1 MAALAL
7 AQASRARVSRS
18 APTPRQR
25 VGAAQVTEVQRTRML
40 AATVQVVGELGY
52 EKMSVARVTA
62 RAGVS
67 RRTFY
72 DLFVDRE
79 ACFFAAFTEMVERAR
94 ALACE
99 AAAGERD
106 WRPRVRAGLAALLQ
120 FFAEEPLAGRVLVV
134 DALKAGP
141 AVLERRAGV
150 VAELI
155 AVVEGGR
162 APVARASAA
171 GRRAQ
176 ARGGREIAPLT
187 AEGVVGAVLAVVHAR
202 LSAQDGGARSG
213 ASGEAASEGRS
224 LVELL
229 NPLMAMIVRPYL
241 GAAAAERELERP
253 LPTGLHRRRRVP
265 ADPLGGLDMRLTY
278 RTLRVLATIAAAP
291 GASNR
296 QVAEEAGVAD
306 QGQIS
311 KLLARLENLGLIHN
325 AGVGHLKGEPNAW
338 RLTSRGREVEQAVR
352 GESAAIANH
361 EEGVGS

>member
-1 MAALAL
+1 
-7 AQASRARVSRS
+7 V
-18 APTPRQR
+18 
-25 VGAAQVTEVQRTRML
+25 QVTEVQRARML

-79 ACFFAAFTEMVERAR
+79 ECFLAAFGDAVERAR
-94 ALACE
+94 VLACE
-99 AAAGERD
+99 AAGVERD
-106 WRPRVRAGLAALLQ
+106 WRSRVRAGLAALLQ
-120 FFAEEPLAGRVLVV
+120 LFAEEPLAGRVLVV
-134 DALKAGP
+134 DALKGGP
-141 AVLERRAGV
+141 VVLECRAGV

-162 APVARASAA
+162 AQV
-171 GRRAQ
+171 
-176 ARGGREIAPLT
+176 RGGREVAPLT

-202 LSAQDGGARSG
+202 LSGVGGG
-213 ASGEAASEGRS
+213 S
-224 LVELL
+224 LSELL

-241 GAAAAERELERP
+241 GAAAAEKELERP
-253 LPTGLHRRRRVP
+253 LPTGMHRRRKVP
-265 ADPLGGLDMRLTY
+265 VDPLGGLDMRLTY

-338 RLTSRGREVEQAVR
+338 QLTSRGREVEQAIR

-361 EEGVGS
+361 EEGAGQ

>member
-1 MAALAL
+1 VAALVV
-7 AQASRARVSRS
+7 AQAARARVSRS
-18 APTPRQR
+18 TPSPRQR
-25 VGAAQVTEVQRTRML
+25 VGAAEVTEVQRARML

-79 ACFFAAFTEMVERAR
+79 ACFLAAFRETVGRAR
-94 ALACE
+94 ALACD

-106 WRPRVRAGLAALLQ
+106 WRSRVRAGLAALLQ
-120 FFAEEPLAGRVLVV
+120 LFAEEPLAGRVLVV

-141 AVLERRAGV
+141 AVLEHRAGV
-150 VAELI
+150 VQELI
-155 AVVEGGR
+155 GVVEGGCTQVRGGR
-162 APVARASAA
+162 AQVRS
-171 GRRAQ
+171 GRAQ
-176 ARGGREIAPLT
+176 ARGAREIAPLT

-202 LSAQDGGARSG
+202 LSEQGGTGRRAGSDGQGH
-213 ASGEAASEGRS
+213 S

-241 GAAAAERELERP
+241 GAAAAERELECSP
-253 LPTGLHRRRRVP
+253 PTGPRPRRKVP
-265 ADPLGGLDMRLTY
+265 VDPLGGLDMRLTY

-296 QVAEEAGVAD
+296 RIAEEAGVAD

-325 AGVGHLKGEPNAW
+325 AGVGHIKGEPNAW
-338 RLTSRGREVEQAVR
+338 QLTSRGREVEQAVR
-352 GESAAIANH
+352 GESALTNH
-361 EEGVGS
+361 EEGSVS

>member
-1 MAALAL
+1 
-7 AQASRARVSRS
+7 
-18 APTPRQR
+18 
-25 VGAAQVTEVQRTRML
+25 ML
-40 AATVQVVGELGY
+40 AAAVQVVGELGY

-72 DLFVDRE
+72 NLFVDRE
-79 ACFFAAFTEMVERAR
+79 ECFLAAFTETVERAR
-94 ALACE
+94 GLACE

-106 WRPRVRAGLAALLQ
+106 WRSRVRAGLAALLAL
-120 FFAEEPLAGRVLVV
+120 FAEEPLAGRVLVV
-134 DALKAGP
+134 DALKGGP
-141 AVLERRAGV
+141 VVLECRAGV

-162 APVARASAA
+162 AQV
-171 GRRAQ
+171 
-176 ARGGREIAPLT
+176 RGGREVAPLT
-187 AEGVVGAVLAVVHAR
+187 AEGVVGAVLGVVLAGR
-202 LSAQDGGARSG
+202 AGAGGGSLS
-213 ASGEAASEGRS
+213 
-224 LVELL
+224 ELL

-241 GAAAAERELERP
+241 GAAAAEKELERP
-253 LPTGLHRRRRVP
+253 LPAGRRVRRKAP

-296 QVAEEAGVAD
+296 RVAEEDAGAD
-306 QGQIS
+306 KGQIS

-338 RLTSRGREVEQAVR
+338 QLTSRGREVEQAVR
-352 GESAAIANH
+352 GDAAAIANH
-361 EEGVGS
+361 EEGAGQ

>member
-1 MAALAL
+1 
-7 AQASRARVSRS
+7 
-18 APTPRQR
+18 
-25 VGAAQVTEVQRTRML
+25 ML
-40 AATVQVVGELGY
+40 AAAVQVVGELGY

-72 DLFVDRE
+72 DLFEDRE
-79 ACFFAAFTEMVERAR
+79 ACFLAAFTETMERAR

-99 AAAGERD
+99 AAAGECD
-106 WRPRVRAGLAALLQ
+106 WRSRVRAGLAALLTL
-120 FFAEEPLAGRVLVV
+120 FAEEPLAGRVLVV

-141 AVLERRAGV
+141 AVLERRASV

-162 APVARASAA
+162 RPV
-171 GRRAQ
+171 
-176 ARGGREIAPLT
+176 RGNRDVAPLT
-187 AEGVVGAVLAVVHAR
+187 AEGVVGAVLSVVHAR
-202 LSAQDGGARSG
+202 LLGSAGGG
-213 ASGEAASEGRS
+213 S
-224 LVELL
+224 LTDLL

-241 GAAAAERELERP
+241 GAAAAEKELERP
-253 LPTGLHRRRRVP
+253 LPSGHRARRKAP

-278 RTLRVLATIAAAP
+278 RTLRVLASIAATP

-338 RLTSRGREVEQAVR
+338 RLTSRGGEVEQAVR

-361 EEGVGS
+361 EEGAGQ

>member
-1 MAALAL
+1 MAALAVV
-7 AQASRARVSRS
+7 QAGRARVSRS
-18 APTPRQR
+18 APSPRAR
-25 VGAAQVTEVQRTRML
+25 IGAAQVTEVQRTRML

-79 ACFFAAFTEMVERAR
+79 ACFLAAFSETGERAR
-94 ALACE
+94 ALVCD
-99 AAAGERD
+99 AAAGQRD
-106 WRPRVRAGLAALLQ
+106 WRSRVRAGLAALLAL
-120 FFAEEPLAGRVLVV
+120 FAEEPLAGRVLVV

-141 AVLERRAGV
+141 AVLERRAAV
-150 VAELI
+150 MAELI
-155 AVVEGGR
+155 AVVEGAR
-162 APVARASAA
+162 APVG

-176 ARGGREIAPLT
+176 VRGGREVAPLT

-202 LSAQDGGARSG
+202 LSERAGTARGAGSGGES
-213 ASGEAASEGRS
+213 RS

-253 LPTGLHRRRRVP
+253 LPTGLHRRRKVP

-278 RTLRVLATIAAAP
+278 RTLRVLATIAATP

-296 QVAEEAGVAD
+296 EVAGEAGVAD

-338 RLTSRGREVEQAVR
+338 QLTSRGREVEQAVR

-361 EEGVGS
+361 EEGAGQ

>member
-1 MAALAL
+1 
-7 AQASRARVSRS
+7 
-18 APTPRQR
+18 
-25 VGAAQVTEVQRTRML
+25 ML

-79 ACFFAAFTEMVERAR
+79 ECFLAAFTETVERAR
-94 ALACE
+94 GLACE
-99 AAAGERD
+99 AAGVERD
-106 WRPRVRAGLAALLQ
+106 WRSRVRGGLAALLAL
-120 FFAEEPLAGRVLVV
+120 FVEEPLAGRVLVV

-162 APVARASAA
+162 AQV
-171 GRRAQ
+171 
-176 ARGGREIAPLT
+176 RGGREVAPLT
-187 AEGVVGAVLAVVHAR
+187 GEGVVGAVLAVVHAR
-202 LSAQDGGARSG
+202 LSGQGGG
-213 ASGEAASEGRS
+213 S
-224 LVELL
+224 LAELL

-253 LPTGLHRRRRVP
+253 LPTGRRMRRKAP

-278 RTLRVLATIAAAP
+278 RTLRVLAAIAAAP

-296 QVAEEAGVAD
+296 RVAEEAGVAD

-311 KLLARLENLGLIHN
+311 KLLARLENLGLIRN
-325 AGVGHLKGEPNAW
+325 SGVGHLKGEPNAW
-338 RLTSRGREVEQAVR
+338 ELTVRGREVEQAIR

-361 EEGVGS
+361 EEGVVR

>member
-1 MAALAL
+1 
-7 AQASRARVSRS
+7 V
-18 APTPRQR
+18 
-25 VGAAQVTEVQRTRML
+25 QVTEVQRTRML

-79 ACFFAAFTEMVERAR
+79 ACFLAAFSETVERAR
-94 ALACE
+94 ALACD
-99 AAAGERD
+99 AAAAERD
-106 WRPRVRAGLAALLQ
+106 WRSQVRAGLAALLQ
-120 FFAEEPLAGRVLVV
+120 LFAEEPLAGRVLVV

-162 APVARASAA
+162 AQV
-171 GRRAQ
+171 
-176 ARGGREIAPLT
+176 RGGRGQVRGGRGVAPLT
-187 AEGVVGAVLAVVHAR
+187 GEGVVGAVLAVVHAR
-202 LSAQDGGARSG
+202 LSGQGGG
-213 ASGEAASEGRS
+213 S
-224 LVELL
+224 LTELL

-241 GAAAAERELERP
+241 GAAAAEKELERP
-253 LPTGLHRRRRVP
+253 LPTGLHRRRKVP
-265 ADPLGGLDMRLTY
+265 VDPLGGLDMRLTY
-278 RTLRVLATIAAAP
+278 RTLRVLATIAVTP

-296 QVAEEAGVAD
+296 EVAGEAGVAD

-311 KLLARLENLGLIHN
+311 KLLARLESLGLIDN

-352 GESAAIANH
+352 GEGAAIANH
-361 EEGVGS
+361 EEGAGR

>member
-1 MAALAL
+1 
-7 AQASRARVSRS
+7 
-18 APTPRQR
+18 
-25 VGAAQVTEVQRTRML
+25 VGAVQVTEVQRSRML

-79 ACFFAAFTEMVERAR
+79 ACFLAAFSETVERAR
-94 ALACE
+94 VLAWE

-106 WRPRVRAGLAALLQ
+106 WRSRVRGGLAALLQ
-120 FFAEEPLAGRVLVV
+120 LFADEPLAGRILVV

-141 AVLERRAGV
+141 AVLERRASV

-155 AVVEGGR
+155 GVVEGG
-162 APVARASAA
+162 SA
-171 GRRAQ
+171 Q
-176 ARGGREIAPLT
+176 VRGGRIQSRRVREVAPLT

-202 LSAQDGGARSG
+202 LSGSGGG
-213 ASGEAASEGRS
+213 S
-224 LVELL
+224 LAELL

-241 GAAAAERELERP
+241 GAAAAEKELERP
-253 LPTGLHRRRRVP
+253 LPAGPRARRTAP

-278 RTLRVLATIAAAP
+278 RTLRVLAAIAATP

-296 QVAEEAGVAD
+296 EVAEEAGVSD

-338 RLTSRGREVEQAVR
+338 RLTGRGREVEQAVR
-352 GESAAIANH
+352 GENAIANH
-361 EEGVGS
+361 EEGAVQ

>member
-1 MAALAL
+1 
-7 AQASRARVSRS
+7 
-18 APTPRQR
+18 
-25 VGAAQVTEVQRTRML
+25 ML

-72 DLFVDRE
+72 DLFEDRE
-79 ACFFAAFTEMVERAR
+79 ACFLAAFTETVERAR
-94 ALACE
+94 MLVIE
-99 AAAGERD
+99 ATVDERD
-106 WRPRVRAGLAALLQ
+106 WRSRLRAGLAVLLAL
-120 FFAEEPLAGRVLVV
+120 FAEEPLAGRVLVV

-150 VAELI
+150 VGELI
-155 AVVEGGR
+155 GVVEGGR
-162 APVARASAA
+162 APV
-171 GRRAQ
+171 GGKHAQ
-176 ARGGREIAPLT
+176 GRGGREVAPLT

-202 LSAQDGGARSG
+202 LSEQGGGARKAG
-213 ASGEAASEGRS
+213 LDGEGRS

-253 LPTGLHRRRRVP
+253 LPTGRRARRKAPV
-265 ADPLGGLDMRLTY
+265 DPLGGLDMRLTY

-296 QVAEEAGVAD
+296 RVAEEAGVAD

-352 GESAAIANH
+352 GEAVIANH
-361 EEGVGS
+361 EEGAVQ

>member
-1 MAALAL
+1 
-7 AQASRARVSRS
+7 
-18 APTPRQR
+18 
-25 VGAAQVTEVQRTRML
+25 ML
-40 AATVQVVGELGY
+40 AASVQVVGELGY

-62 RAGVS
+62 CAGVS

-79 ACFFAAFTEMVERAR
+79 ACFLAAFSVTVERAR

-99 AAAGERD
+99 AAVGERD
-106 WRPRVRAGLAALLQ
+106 WRSGVRAGLAALLGL
-120 FFAEEPLAGRVLVV
+120 FAEEPLAGRVLVV

-141 AVLERRAGV
+141 AVLEQRASV
-150 VAELI
+150 LAELI

-162 APVARASAA
+162 DQVSG
-171 GRRAQ
+171 GRRQ
-176 ARGGREIAPLT
+176 SRGGREVAPLT

-202 LSAQDGGARSG
+202 LSGFGGA
-213 ASGEAASEGRS
+213 S
-224 LVELL
+224 LTELL

-253 LPTGLHRRRRVP
+253 LPAGQRTRRRAL

-278 RTLRVLATIAAAP
+278 RTLRVLATIAATP

-296 QVAEEAGVAD
+296 EVAEEAGVAD

-311 KLLARLENLGLIHN
+311 KLLARLENLGLIRN
-325 AGVGHLKGEPNAW
+325 TGVGHLKGEPNAW
-338 RLTSRGREVEQAVR
+338 ELTARGLQVQQAVR
-352 GESAAIANH
+352 GDGAGINN
-361 EEGVGS
+361 EEA

>member
-1 MAALAL
+1 
-7 AQASRARVSRS
+7 
-18 APTPRQR
+18 

-79 ACFFAAFTEMVERAR
+79 ECFLAAFVETVERAR
-94 ALACE
+94 VLACE
-99 AAAGERD
+99 GGGGERD
-106 WRPRVRAGLAALLQ
+106 WRSRVRGGLAALLA
-120 FFAEEPLAGRVLVV
+120 FFSDEPLAGRVLVV

-141 AVLERRAGV
+141 VVLERRAGV
-150 VAELI
+150 VGELI
-155 AVVEGGR
+155 GAVEGGR
-162 APVARASAA
+162 V
-171 GRRAQ
+171 Q
-176 ARGGREIAPLT
+176 VRGGREVAPLT
-187 AEGVVGAVLAVVHAR
+187 GEGVVGAVLAVVHAR
-202 LSAQDGGARSG
+202 LSGRGGG
-213 ASGEAASEGRS
+213 S
-224 LVELL
+224 LTELL

-241 GAAAAERELERP
+241 GAAAAEKELERP
-253 LPTGLHRRRRVP
+253 LPTGRRTRRKAP

-296 QVAEEAGVAD
+296 RVAEEAGVAD

-338 RLTSRGREVEQAVR
+338 QLTGRGREVEQAVR
-352 GESAAIANH
+352 GEGAAIANH
-361 EEGVGS
+361 EEGAGR

>member
-1 MAALAL
+1 VAALAL
-7 AQASRARVSRS
+7 AQASRPRVSRS
-18 APTPRQR
+18 APSSRQR

-79 ACFFAAFTEMVERAR
+79 ECFLAAFSETIERAR

-106 WRPRVRAGLAALLQ
+106 WRSRVRVGLDALLA

-155 AVVEGGR
+155 GVVEGGR
-162 APVARASAA
+162 AQV
-171 GRRAQ
+171 
-176 ARGGREIAPLT
+176 RGGREVAPLT
-187 AEGVVGAVLAVVHAR
+187 GEGVVGAVLAVVHAR
-202 LSAQDGGARSG
+202 LSGQGGG
-213 ASGEAASEGRS
+213 S
-224 LVELL
+224 LTELL

-241 GAAAAERELERP
+241 GAAAAEKELERP
-253 LPTGLHRRRRVP
+253 LPTGRRARRKAPV
-265 ADPLGGLDMRLTY
+265 DPLGGLDMRLTY

-296 QVAEEAGVAD
+296 RVAEEAGVAD

-338 RLTSRGREVEQAVR
+338 QLTSRGQEIEQAVH
-352 GESAAIANH
+352 GEHAIANH
-361 EEGVGS
+361 EEGAVQ

>member
-1 MAALAL
+1 MTAV
-7 AQASRARVSRS
+7 AQARATARKRGSRS
-18 APTPRQR
+18 APVRPR
-25 VGAAQVTEVQRTRML
+25 VGATQVTEVQRTRML
-40 AATVQVVGELGY
+40 AASVQVVGELGY

-79 ACFFAAFTEMVERAR
+79 ACFLAAFSETVERAR

-99 AAAGERD
+99 AATGERD
-106 WRPRVRAGLAALLQ
+106 WRSRVRAGLAALLQ
-120 FFAEEPLAGRVLVV
+120 LFAEEPLAGRVLVV

-150 VAELI
+150 VADLI
-155 AVVEGGR
+155 GVIEGGR
-162 APVARASAA
+162 AQV
-171 GRRAQ
+171 
-176 ARGGREIAPLT
+176 RGGREVAPLT
-187 AEGVVGAVLAVVHAR
+187 GEGVVGAVLAVVHAR
-202 LSAQDGGARSG
+202 VSGSGGG
-213 ASGEAASEGRS
+213 S
-224 LVELL
+224 LAELL

-253 LPTGLHRRRRVP
+253 VPTGHRTRHKVP

-278 RTLRVLATIAAAP
+278 RTLRVLATIAATP

-296 QVAEEAGVAD
+296 RVAEEAGVAD

-311 KLLARLENLGLIHN
+311 KLLARLEGLGLIHN
-325 AGVGHLKGEPNAW
+325 TGVGHVRGEPNAW
-338 RLTSRGREVEQAVR
+338 ELTGRGREVEQAIR

-361 EEGVGS
+361 EEGAGR

>member
-1 MAALAL
+1 
-7 AQASRARVSRS
+7 
-18 APTPRQR
+18 
-25 VGAAQVTEVQRTRML
+25 ML

-79 ACFFAAFTEMVERAR
+79 ACFLAAFSETVDRAS

-106 WRPRVRAGLAALLQ
+106 WRGRVRAGLAALLSL
-120 FFAEEPLAGRVLVV
+120 FAEDPLAGRVIVV

-141 AVLERRAGV
+141 AVLERRAGI

-155 AVVEGGR
+155 AVVEGGH
-162 APVARASAA
+162 
-171 GRRAQ
+171 AQ
-176 ARGGREIAPLT
+176 VRGGREVAPLT

-202 LSAQDGGARSG
+202 LLAGSHGK
-213 ASGEAASEGRS
+213 S
-224 LVELL
+224 LADLL

-241 GAAAAERELERP
+241 GAAAAEKELERP
-253 LPTGLHRRRRVP
+253 LPTGLHRRRKAP

-278 RTLRVLATIAAAP
+278 RTLRVLASIAATP
-291 GASNR
+291 DASNR
-296 QVAEEAGVAD
+296 QVAGEAGVAD

-338 RLTSRGREVEQAVR
+338 RLTARGREVEQAVR
-352 GESAAIANH
+352 GDAAVIAN
-361 EEGVGS
+361 EEGAAQ

>member
-1 MAALAL
+1 
-7 AQASRARVSRS
+7 
-18 APTPRQR
+18 
-25 VGAAQVTEVQRTRML
+25 ML
-40 AATVQVVGELGY
+40 AAAVQVVGELGY

-72 DLFVDRE
+72 DLFEDRE
-79 ACFFAAFTEMVERAR
+79 ACFLAAFTETVERAR
-94 ALACE
+94 AVACE

-106 WRPRVRAGLAALLQ
+106 WRSGVRAGLAALLQ

-141 AVLERRAGV
+141 VVLERRAGV
-150 VAELI
+150 VAGLI
-155 AVVEGGR
+155 GVVEG
-162 APVARASAA
+162 ART
-171 GRRAQ
+171 Q
-176 ARGGREIAPLT
+176 ARGGREVAPLT
-187 AEGVVGAVLAVVHAR
+187 GEGVVGAVLAVVHAR
-202 LSAQDGGARSG
+202 LSGSDGG
-213 ASGEAASEGRS
+213 S
-224 LVELL
+224 LTELL

-241 GAAAAERELERP
+241 GAAAAEKELERP
-253 LPTGLHRRRRVP
+253 LLTGLHRRRKIP

-296 QVAEEAGVAD
+296 EVAGEAGVAD

-311 KLLARLENLGLIHN
+311 KLLARLESLGLIHN

-338 RLTSRGREVEQAVR
+338 QLTSRGREVEQAVR
-352 GESAAIANH
+352 GEGAVIANH
-361 EEGVGS
+361 EEGAGQ

>member
-1 MAALAL
+1 
-7 AQASRARVSRS
+7 
-18 APTPRQR
+18 
-25 VGAAQVTEVQRTRML
+25 ML

-79 ACFFAAFTEMVERAR
+79 ACFLAAFSETVERAR
-94 ALACE
+94 ALACD
-99 AAAGERD
+99 AAAAERD
-106 WRPRVRAGLAALLQ
+106 WRSRVRAGLAALLQ
-120 FFAEEPLAGRVLVV
+120 LFAEEPLAGRVLVV

-162 APVARASAA
+162 GQV
-171 GRRAQ
+171 
-176 ARGGREIAPLT
+176 RGGREVAPLT

-202 LSAQDGGARSG
+202 LSRQGGAAWKASDGG
-213 ASGEAASEGRS
+213 EGRP
-224 LVELL
+224 LIELL

-241 GAAAAERELERP
+241 GAAAAEKELERP
-253 LPTGLHRRRRVP
+253 LPTGLHRRRKVP

-278 RTLRVLATIAAAP
+278 RTLRVLATIAATP

-296 QVAEEAGVAD
+296 MVAEEAGVAD

-311 KLLARLENLGLIHN
+311 KLLARLEGLGLIHN
-325 AGVGHLKGEPNAW
+325 TGVGHLKGEPNAW
-338 RLTSRGREVEQAVR
+338 ELTGRGREVEQAIQPGSEPDGS
-352 GESAAIANH
+352 GELQ
-361 EEGVGS
+361 

>member
-1 MAALAL
+1 
-7 AQASRARVSRS
+7 
-18 APTPRQR
+18 
-25 VGAAQVTEVQRTRML
+25 ML
-40 AATVQVVGELGY
+40 AAAVQVVGELGY

-72 DLFVDRE
+72 DLFEDRE
-79 ACFFAAFTEMVERAR
+79 ACFLAAFTETVERAR
-94 ALACE
+94 TLVIE
-99 AAAGERD
+99 ATVNERD
-106 WRPRVRAGLAALLQ
+106 WRSRLRAGLAVLLAL
-120 FFAEEPLAGRVLVV
+120 FAEEPLAGRVLVV

-141 AVLERRAGV
+141 VVLERRAGV
-150 VAELI
+150 VMDLI
-155 AVVEGGR
+155 GVVEGG
-162 APVARASAA
+162 SA
-171 GRRAQ
+171 Q
-176 ARGGREIAPLT
+176 MRGGRDVAPLT
-187 AEGVVGAVLAVVHAR
+187 AEGVVGAVLAVVHTR
-202 LSAQDGGARSG
+202 LLGSGG
-213 ASGEAASEGRS
+213 S
-224 LVELL
+224 LTELL
-229 NPLMAMIVRPYL
+229 NPLMAMVVRPYL

-253 LPTGLHRRRRVP
+253 LPSGPRTRRQSP

-278 RTLRVLATIAAAP
+278 RTLRVLASIAATP

-338 RLTSRGREVEQAVR
+338 QLTGRGREVEQAVR

-361 EEGVGS
+361 EEGAGQ

>member
-1 MAALAL
+1 MAALAV

-25 VGAAQVTEVQRTRML
+25 VGAAQVTEVQRTRMIT
-40 AATVQVVGELGY
+40 ATVQVVGELGY

-79 ACFFAAFTEMVERAR
+79 ECFLAAFTETAERAR

-99 AAAGERD
+99 AAAGERE
-106 WRPRVRAGLAALLQ
+106 WRVRVRVGLAALLVL
-120 FFAEEPLAGRVLVV
+120 FADEPLAGRVLVV

-141 AVLERRAGV
+141 GVLERRAGV
-150 VAELI
+150 VGKLI

-162 APVARASAA
+162 AQV
-171 GRRAQ
+171 
-176 ARGGREIAPLT
+176 RGGREVAPLT

-202 LSAQDGGARSG
+202 LSGSGGG
-213 ASGEAASEGRS
+213 GS
-224 LVELL
+224 LTELL

-253 LPTGLHRRRRVP
+253 LPAGRRARPKAAV
-265 ADPLGGLDMRLTY
+265 DPLGGLDMRLTY

-296 QVAEEAGVAD
+296 QVAAEAGVAD

-338 RLTSRGREVEQAVR
+338 ELTARGREVEQAVR
-352 GESAAIANH
+352 GESAVIVNH
-361 EEGVGS
+361 EEGAVQ